1 MNILLDDNFNL
12 KVVSDKKFNS
22 HLQFKIQID
31 FGEAKK
37 VSDNEQDDSDSDSM
51 SSDSS
56 EEEDL
61 GLLNMGQLRRG
72 TFVGTLN
79 YLSPEMAQNAISTLE
94 SDLWALGCIIF
105 KMVTGRPAFPGMDL
119 FQLKPAIVNRRVD
132 WREDEIDP
140 QCKDLIDKL
149 LQVKPEDRLGAP
161 GEKNNMNMLKA
172 HPFFKGIDFNSDLT
186 KLNVN
191 GILNNTNLGEEFL
204 TKVRPKK
211 QSLAKEENPFSV
223 NLETFESD

>member
-61 GLLNMGQLRRG
+61 GLMNMGQLRRG

-94 SDLWALGCIIF
+94 SDLWALGCIIYRMHVGNTPF
-105 KMVTGRPAFPGMDL
+105 
-119 FQLKPAIVNRRVD
+119 
-132 WREDEIDP
+132 EDETEVKTFDNILGRKLTFPPEADLDENTKNIID
-140 QCKDLIDKL
+140 
-149 LQVKPEDRLGAP
+149 
-161 GEKNNMNMLKA
+161 
-172 HPFFKGIDFNSDLT
+172 
-186 KLNVN
+186 
-191 GILNNTNLGEEFL
+191 
-204 TKVRPKK
+204 
-211 QSLAKEENPFSV
+211 
-223 NLETFESD
+223 

>member
-22 HLQFKIQID
+22 HLQSKIQID

-37 VSDNEQDDSDSDSM
+37 LYDNEQDDSDSDSM

-61 GLLNMGQLRRG
+61 GMNFQQLRRG

-119 FQLKPAIVNRRVD
+119 FQLKPAILGRRVD
-132 WREDEIDP
+132 WRED
-140 QCKDLIDKL
+140 
-149 LQVKPEDRLGAP
+149 
-161 GEKNNMNMLKA
+161 
-172 HPFFKGIDFNSDLT
+172 
-186 KLNVN
+186 
-191 GILNNTNLGEEFL
+191 
-204 TKVRPKK
+204 
-211 QSLAKEENPFSV
+211 
-223 NLETFESD
+223 

>member
-1 MNILLDDNFNL
+1 ML
-12 KVVSDKKFNS
+12 
-22 HLQFKIQID
+22 QID

-37 VSDNEQDDSDSDSM
+37 ISDNDEEDSDSSC
-51 SSDSS
+51 SDSS

-61 GLLNMGQLRRG
+61 GFQNMQLRRG

-119 FQLKPAIVNRRVD
+119 FQLKPAILSRRVD
-132 WREDEIDP
+132 WREDKIDP
-140 QCKDLIDKL
+140 LCKDLIDKL

-161 GEKNNMNMLKA
+161 GQKNNMNMLKA

-186 KLNVN
+186 KLNVKD
-191 GILNNTNLGEEFL
+191 ILHNTNLEEEFL
-204 TKVRPKK
+204 TKVRTKK
-211 QSLAKEENPFSV
+211 QSLIKEEMPFSV
-223 NLETFESD
+223 AKLDTFETEEESPVKEDRQSEKKQV